1 MRASSNVRN
10 VSGNT
15 ENTANM
21 SSEDEISEYVRLGTC
36 AQEVHLDS
44 ETAARCFV

>member
-10 VSGNT
+10 VSGNK
-15 ENTANM
+15 NTANM